1 MTNTHSKGPAMA
13 TLHFHIAS
21 SRASQTGLNAKV
33 PDMVAEGAE
42 REGEKKREG
51 NRMRK
56 EARGSEKER
65 EGVRGMGV
73 EEVGWREQVD

>member
-1 MTNTHSKGPAMA
+1 MA

-21 SRASQTGLNAKV
+21 SRASQTGPSAKV

-51 NRMRK
+51 N
-56 EARGSEKER
+56 
-65 EGVRGMGV
+65 
-73 EEVGWREQVD
+73 